1 MKAVKTFAGLLVA
14 LAVLATSSTA
24 LAGRTGGEE
33 VQAPRTH
40 GAQDVQAP

>member
-14 LAVLATSSTA
+14 LAVLTTGSAA

-40 GAQDVQAP
+40 GDQDIQAP